1 MDLSP
6 RDSYLETQV
15 NTATPQRLRLM
26 LIGGARWQT
35 RAAQA
40 AWQEDRPEAATEALV
55 RCRDIVAELL
65 SGIHEDGSPLVQQT
79 LGIYA
84 FLYSSLTELQQTRDP
99 HQLAGIVRV
108 LEEEQETW
116 EEVCQ
121 RLPHRVV
128 ANDRPAKTEELAPQV
143 VAGIQPSYA
152 GAFAS
157 PGSSA
162 ASLSI
167 EA

>member
-1 MDLSP
+1 MDLSA

-26 LIGGARWQT
+26 LIGGALQQT

-40 AWQEDRPEAATEALV
+40 AWQENQPSAATAALV

-65 SGIHEDGSPLVQQT
+65 SGIREDGSQLVQQT

-84 FLYSSLTELQQTRDP
+84 YLYSSLTELQQTRDP
-99 HQLAGIVRV
+99 HQLAGIIRV
-108 LEEEQETW
+108 LEEEQQTW

-121 RLPHRVV
+121 RLPHRVEPSSR
-128 ANDRPAKTEELAPQV
+128 ANCAELAP
-143 VAGIQPSYA
+143 
-152 GAFAS
+152 
-157 PGSSA
+157 
-162 ASLSI
+162 
-167 EA
+167 